1 MSVLLRLVWL
11 LSYSLVGIIDYS
23 DMGWVTL
30 PTLRLSRLINYPES
44 DCPVSRRRHRHCP
57 WSRTLAHSN
66 ANFHLLASCH
76 PSPSHHGRAS
86 LRLSQHKR
94 HKQMFPTLFPRNPNL
109 LTDRRNIII
118 RAVQAGTRTDIT
130 LVVKIIMHHYLAAQ
144 PTI

>member
-118 RAVQAGTRTDIT
+118 RAVQGPGPGLT
-130 LVVKIIMHHYLAAQ
+130 
-144 PTI
+144 